1 MENPKISE
9 TTREKLEDAAVSVFM
24 DQYAKA
30 LDAGINKQ
38 MEECAD
44 HEFPE
49 ELDKR
54 CRALIEREYVKAKRE
69 KHRKSVLRVLRSA
82 AIVAVVM
89 LSMCSVL
96 FVTVEAFR
104 MPIMNFFVEKTDR
117 YWELSAKPNEDWVFE
132 GFNEENPLEDI
143 IPYDFVLENVSG
155 SLEAGDLAAK
165 YVNGTNTTIFFFID
179 RSMGKLQIDG
189 EDAFISECKVSG
201 HDAKLYVESETV
213 RIAWL
218 DENISRTCYLFAT
231 NVSQEAV
238 KCFAEA
244 IADCFV

>member
-132 GFNEENPLEDI
+132 GFNEENPLDGI
-143 IPYDFVLENVSG
+143 IPDDFELENVSG

-165 YVNGTNTTIFFFID
+165 YVNNTKATIFFFID

-201 HDAKLYVESETV
+201 HDAKLYVEGSFV
-213 RIAWL
+213 RLAWL
-218 DENISRTCYLFAT
+218 DENISCACSIYAT
-231 NVSQEAV
+231 NVSKETV
-238 KCFAEA
+238 ESYAETVA
-244 IADCFV
+244 GYFD